1 MRRFAGVSRDL
12 HEKLPVSIVKI
23 SHSTS
28 TVFTR
33 SGFDGMQR
41 QMVLSEFEASQECDE
56 RETLKDILH
65 DESHESLVV
74 YLVLSVLTGQENSQG
89 GPFWRVFAQRV
100 QSVSVPDS
108 VEEIFDKFF
117 SGCTILSRVTFGECS
132 SLKRIG
138 IEAFCGG
145 CLSEIHIPD
154 SVEELCDKCF
164 CECKSL
170 SRVVFGRS
178 SCLKRIGI
186 EAFMWSDLREIH
198 IPDSVEEL
206 CEECFFHCKNLSR
219 VIFGEASSLKSIGI
233 RAFSWNGVTEIHI
246 PDSVEE
252 LCESCFSECQRLS
265 LVTFG

>member
-1 MRRFAGVSRDL
+1 MRRFAGVGREL

-108 VEEIFDKFF
+108 VEELFDKCF

-178 SCLKRIGI
+178 SGLKRIGI
-186 EAFMWSDLREIH
+186 EAFADCPLCEVFV
-198 IPDSVEEL
+198 PASVEEL
-206 CEECFFHCKNLSR
+206 CDKCFYNYKRRSR
-219 VIFGEASSLKSIGI
+219 
-233 RAFSWNGVTEIHI
+233 
-246 PDSVEE
+246 
-252 LCESCFSECQRLS
+252 
-265 LVTFG
+265 VTFGESSSLRRIGCGAFMCYIW